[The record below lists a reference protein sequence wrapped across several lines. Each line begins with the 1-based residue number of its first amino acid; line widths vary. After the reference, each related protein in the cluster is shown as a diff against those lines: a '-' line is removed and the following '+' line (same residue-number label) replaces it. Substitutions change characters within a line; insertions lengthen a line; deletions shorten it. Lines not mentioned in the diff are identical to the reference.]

1 MEDQKVID
9 IFKETGVML
18 EGHFLL
24 TSGMHSNRYFQ
35 CARLFEYPVYSEL
48 LCSELEKKFSGDQ
61 VELVIGPALGG
72 VIMAYEVSRA
82 LGVKNIFA
90 ERENGV
96 MTIRRGFFVPKGTRT
111 LVVEDVVTT
120 GGSVKEVI
128 GLLDEMEAQVVGVG
142 CMMDRSAGRVQ
153 FGCKFESLVRMD
165 IEAYHAEG
173 CPICKT
179 GLPLVKPGSRSAKK

>member
-1 MEDQKVID
+1 MEQEKVIE

-35 CARLFEYPVYSEL
+35 CARLFEYPNYSEL
-48 LCSELEKKFSGDQ
+48 LCSELAKKFCDDQ

-90 ERENGV
+90 ERENGS
-96 MTIRRGFFVPKGTRT
+96 MTIRRGFTIPTGTRV
-111 LVVEDVVTT
+111 LIVEDVVTT

-128 GLLDEMEAQVVGVG
+128 SLLNEMEAQVVGVG
-142 CMMDRSAGRVQ
+142 CMMDRSAGKVQ
-153 FGCKFESLVRMD
+153 FGCKFESLVRM
-165 IEAYHAEG
+165 EVVAYPADE

-179 GLPLVKPGSRSAKK
+179 ALPLVKPGSRKIK